1 MKFNIG
7 DKVKSQQ
14 YKGYYEKKNQ
24 IILIDDIDGFI
35 TDAKPLG
42 STWIYKIKTD
52 TGSRM
57 VGENYL
63 EIDKE
68 WYRDKKIDSI
78 LTK

>member
-7 DKVKSQQ
+7 DKVKSQ
-14 YKGYYEKKNQ
+14 YKGYYEKKDQ
-24 IILIDDIDGFI
+24 IILLDDISGFI